1 MDQNDPLSFI
11 VQDLNAITADDD
23 RYQAHFGEL
32 PSLSTASRRDRKAIK
47 DFLLQKQLVIR
58 FVRDALA
65 SAVDKQKEIADR
77 NGRRNMYSFR
87 VNDRVLLSTAN
98 LPTSAL
104 STTLQ
109 NKKLRHRFIGPFKVL
124 KRHGDA
130 YTLDIPKTMRL
141 HPTFYVGRLKP
152 YRSSLTENQSD
163 SLDQT
168 SDRYE
173 SPTQPIT
180 DEQPSESLVVSPSD
194 TVQESVD
201 IPMSDSFGSQRDQV
215 SADTENESSPQFL
228 NRPPP
233 LPLVD
238 THGDNRWIVDTIVDH
253 RFLTKAQLRR
263 ITDSNGYLHM
273 DRLSDQI
280 KRQQD
285 SRHNC
290 CVYRVRWLGY
300 QPDQD
305 TWEVHDRLLED
316 VPDTVNEYRSTHS
329 L

>member
-1 MDQNDPLSFI
+1 M
-11 VQDLNAITADDD
+11 
-23 RYQAHFGEL
+23 
-32 PSLSTASRRDRKAIK
+32 
-47 DFLLQKQLVIR
+47 QKQLVIR
-58 FVRDALA
+58 FVRDSLA

-77 NGRRNMYSFR
+77 NGRRNMHSFR

-141 HPTFYVGRLKP
+141 HPTFYVGRLKT
-152 YRSSLTENQSD
+152 YRSSLVENQSD

-168 SDRYE
+168 SDRHE
-173 SPTQPIT
+173 SPTQTPIT
-180 DEQPSESLVVSPSD
+180 DVQPSESLVVSPGD
-194 TVQESVD
+194 TVQGSVD
-201 IPMSDSFGSQRDQV
+201 IPMSRVSRSQRDHV
-215 SADTENESSPQFL
+215 SVDTEDRNDPQVISNGNSIQFP

-238 THGDNRWIVDTIVDH
+238 THGDNRWIVDTIIDH
-253 RFLTKAQLRR
+253 RFLTKAQLKR
-263 ITDSNGYLHM
+263 ITDSNGFLHM
-273 DRLSDQI
+273 DRFSDQV

-285 SRHNC
+285 HRHNC

-305 TWEVHDRLLED
+305 TWEVHGRLMED
-316 VPDTVNEYRSTHS
+316 VPDTVNEYRSTHF